1 MNSPTLQDS
10 TPDRSWQQANEAR
23 MRRNALHWAESLDS
37 TLLTEEWEDYY
48 VAVTLEGTRLILW
61 MLDAE
66 VANTDWIQSAL
77 DLAQPLRLQS
87 SYTQAMVL
95 SLLWQPHPQ
104 KVFLSGLGGGCLA
117 TVLHHHL
124 TWANFVCV
132 EIAPPIAAAATK
144 YFGFQ
149 PDERMS
155 LVVNDVRN
163 FLETDKSQYDVMLL
177 DVFCDHGVTP
187 SRATESEFLHVCQS
201 RIAERGLLA
210 MNLGDKDPAFENVV
224 IALGQLFSTVYLCR
238 GRGNTSVPRA
248 QLLEGAAMLAQRH
261 NFLFALPPW
270 ISRRTAASAYFLSL
284 NRPAHSRPA
293 SVGRGRNAGNSDHF
307 ATKTSSLTCNRGY
320 PA

>member
-1 MNSPTLQDS
+1 MNSPTLHDP
-10 TPDRSWQQANEAR
+10 TPDHSWQQANKAR
-23 MRRNALHWAESLDS
+23 LRRNSLHWAESLDS
-37 TLLTEEWEDYY
+37 TLFTEEWEGYY
-48 VAVTLEGTRLILW
+48 VAITLEGTRLILW

-66 VANTDWIQSAL
+66 IANTDWIQSAM
-77 DLAQPLRLQS
+77 DLEKPLRLQS

-104 KVFLSGLGGGCLA
+104 SVFLSGLGGGCLA

-124 TWANFVCV
+124 TWAKFVCV

-155 LVVNDVRN
+155 LVVSDVRT
-163 FLETDKSQYDVMLL
+163 FLEVDESQYDVMLL

-224 IALGQLFSTVYLCR
+224 NALGQLFSTVYLCR
-238 GRGNTSVPRA
+238 GRGNTSVLFATDQPPRSRA
-248 QLLEGAAMLAQRH
+248 QLLEGAAMLEQRH
-261 NFLFALPPW
+261 DFLFELQPW
-270 ISRRTAASAYFLSL
+270 ISRLEQL
-284 NRPAHSRPA
+284 HPP
-293 SVGRGRNAGNSDHF
+293 
-307 ATKTSSLTCNRGY
+307 TS
-320 PA
+320 